1 MLALVGVAALGV
13 AACSS
18 SSKTTTTPTTTGGTT
33 GGGALQ
39 IGFFGALTGPNAQL
53 GINIKNGERLAI
65 DQYNK
70 TNPAS
75 KVTLDA
81 FDSQGDPAQAP
92 QGAQKMITDKVLAV
106 IGPAFSGE
114 SEAADPLFEQ
124 AGIPNIS
131 ASATRVDLAQKGWK
145 YFHRALADDS
155 LQGPKDADYMVK
167 TLGLKSIA
175 VIDDNSSY
183 GKGLA
188 DAFRGQLKSDS
199 ATDTLDDHIDP
210 NGQDYSSTVNKIVA
224 QKPAAV
230 FFGGYY
236 DAAGRL
242 VKQLKDAHYSGKF
255 MSGDGSKD
263 PQLLKS
269 AGDPANAEGV
279 YLSCACAD
287 VSATAAGASFGTA
300 YQAAFGTPPQTYSA
314 EAFDAANFVLAA
326 IKAGST
332 TTSAIN
338 DYLQMHDWKGV
349 TKDLKFQSNGNVAG
363 GTIYFYEV
371 KSGTIGL
378 IGQA

>member
-1 MLALVGVAALGV
+1 MRAGPVRLRMLALVGVAALGV

-155 LQGPKDADYMVK
+155 
-167 TLGLKSIA
+167 
-175 VIDDNSSY
+175 
-183 GKGLA
+183 
-188 DAFRGQLKSDS
+188 
-199 ATDTLDDHIDP
+199 
-210 NGQDYSSTVNKIVA
+210 
-224 QKPAAV
+224 
-230 FFGGYY
+230 
-236 DAAGRL
+236 
-242 VKQLKDAHYSGKF
+242 
-255 MSGDGSKD
+255 
-263 PQLLKS
+263 
-269 AGDPANAEGV
+269 
-279 YLSCACAD
+279 
-287 VSATAAGASFGTA
+287 
-300 YQAAFGTPPQTYSA
+300 
-314 EAFDAANFVLAA
+314 
-326 IKAGST
+326 
-332 TTSAIN
+332 
-338 DYLQMHDWKGV
+338 
-349 TKDLKFQSNGNVAG
+349 
-363 GTIYFYEV
+363 
-371 KSGTIGL
+371 
-378 IGQA
+378 